1 MDETAT
7 RHWQDRWQLSPDTDY
22 TTGPTGPQ
30 IAQQPS
36 LVLGVGGR
44 RGVLL
49 ERKGQGVGVSGKA
62 VEAGKNVISGPR
74 SFGWSRTIRERG
86 KVSMN

>member
-1 MDETAT
+1 MDETAP

-62 VEAGKNVISGPR
+62 VEAGKNGLGLLGGLELSEKGAR
-74 SFGWSRTIRERG
+74 FQ
-86 KVSMN
+86 